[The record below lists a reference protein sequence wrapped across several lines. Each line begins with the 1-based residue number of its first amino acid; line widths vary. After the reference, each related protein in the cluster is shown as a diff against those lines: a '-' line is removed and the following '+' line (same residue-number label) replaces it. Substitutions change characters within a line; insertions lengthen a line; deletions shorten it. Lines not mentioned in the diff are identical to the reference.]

1 MLKIS
6 INFGGRTK
14 DGGNV
19 DDDVGESVMLSS
31 RRVRVGEKRD
41 AVYAYGWSYDQT
53 NMIRDRRKE
62 ARGGREVRRRDEHDD
77 MMTLIHMCP
86 AVDGEDRRPV
96 WHCALPNG
104 TYTVNVQIGD
114 PSFPQNPST
123 LIFRCPPNLKEYEN
137 KVGTLNIGETRIVS
151 TTLEVKGN
159 EIQMYVSGSEKDFK
173 TSKRCALRLNVLT
186 LSSPW
191 KDLGTNPPDQMLKH
205 FFKIDELEEEQV
217 DIVDYMMR
225 GPVDS
230 SNEYLVP
237 YVIMFEC

>member
-1 MLKIS
+1 
-6 INFGGRTK
+6 
-14 DGGNV
+14 
-19 DDDVGESVMLSS
+19 
-31 RRVRVGEKRD
+31 
-41 AVYAYGWSYDQT
+41 
-53 NMIRDRRKE
+53 
-62 ARGGREVRRRDEHDD
+62 
-77 MMTLIHMCP
+77 
-86 AVDGEDRRPV
+86 
-96 WHCALPNG
+96 
-104 TYTVNVQIGD
+104 
-114 PSFPQNPST
+114 
-123 LIFRCPPNLKEYEN
+123 
-137 KVGTLNIGETRIVS
+137 
-151 TTLEVKGN
+151 
-159 EIQMYVSGSEKDFK
+159 MYVSGGEKDFK

>member
-1 MLKIS
+1 MMML
-6 INFGGRTK
+6 
-14 DGGNV
+14 V
-19 DDDVGESVMLSS
+19 ESVMLSS
-31 RRVRVGEKRD
+31 KSSCGEKRD
-41 AVYAYGWSYDQT
+41 AAAYGWSYDQT

-104 TYTVNVQIGD
+104 TYKVDIQIGD

-159 EIQMYVSGSEKDFK
+159 EIQMYVSGMKK
-173 TSKRCALRLNVLT
+173 IRHKRCA
-186 LSSPW
+186 S
-191 KDLGTNPPDQMLKH
+191 D
-205 FFKIDELEEEQV
+205 
-217 DIVDYMMR
+217 
-225 GPVDS
+225 
-230 SNEYLVP
+230 
-237 YVIMFEC
+237 